1 MSTAFDPSVDIPA
14 LNGKVILI
22 TGANAGLGKQ
32 AAIDLT
38 KHSPA
43 LILMTSRDESRGQA
57 ALEQVKATATK
68 GTRVALVH
76 LNLASFASIKQAAQT
91 VMSQTDRLDVL
102 NLNAGILGA
111 PAGLTEE
118 GYEITMGVNH
128 VGHALLLKLLTPLL
142 EATSTS
148 TGTPSRVLSISSVGW
163 KYLEQPVINF
173 DALHTPDAGL
183 ASMQRYMQSKLAN
196 VLYAREFAKR
206 HPTLKIVSLHPGE
219 ADTELYSREPGDDF
233 VVYLQKEVAPKH
245 VVPLSEGVKH
255 ELWAMTV
262 VDEKLDNG
270 AYYEPIGVKGLLEK
284 AAADNELAAKLWD
297 WTDKEIDGHGL

>member
-1 MSTAFDPSVDIPA
+1 MSITFDPSVDIPA
-14 LNGKVILI
+14 LNGNVILI

-32 AAIDLT
+32 AAMDLA

-43 LILMTSRDESRGQA
+43 LIIMTSRDESRGQD
-57 ALEQVKATATK
+57 ALEQVKAAAKEGTK
-68 GTRVALVH
+68 VSLV
-76 LNLASFASIKQAAQT
+76 LLDLASFASIKQAAQT

-128 VGHALLLKLLTPLL
+128 IGHALFLKLLAPLL
-142 EATSTS
+142 EATSKS

-163 KYLEQPVINF
+163 KYLEQPTINF
-173 DALHTPDAGL
+173 DALNTPDAGL

-206 HPTLKIVSLHPGE
+206 HPSVKTVSLHPGE
-219 ADTELYSREPGDDF
+219 VDTELYSREPGDDF
-233 VVYLQKEVAPKH
+233 VVYLQKEVAPKR
-245 VVPLSEGVKH
+245 VVPVNEGVKH

-262 VDEKLDNG
+262 ADEELDNG
-270 AYYEPIGVKGLLEK
+270 AYYEPIGIKGRLEK
-284 AAADNELAAKLWD
+284 GAADNELASKLWD
-297 WTDKEIDGHGL
+297 WTDKELEGHGV